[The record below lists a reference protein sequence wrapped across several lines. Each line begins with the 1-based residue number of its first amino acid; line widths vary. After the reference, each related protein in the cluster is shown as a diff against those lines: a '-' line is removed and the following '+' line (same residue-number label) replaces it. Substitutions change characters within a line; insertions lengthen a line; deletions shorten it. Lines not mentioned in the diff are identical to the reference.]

1 MKVLF
6 VTLFPLEN
14 NTSVTI
20 SNYGI
25 LRGLHQLGHDVTILM
40 PHASDADVSIPYDLS
55 MFRIVR
61 IEGMPFDLLR
71 KAPAKQTLWFKIK
84 RKFRKHFEY
93 LDFTRPYLKSVKSVS
108 ILNEHFDL
116 IISTSDPKTSHVFVG
131 KLIKQGLSY
140 DRWIQHWGDPM
151 YGDITRSNSYPNW
164 IIKCFERRIIKM
176 ADKVVYVSPFTAEML
191 KAVHPQYEDKIYFVP
206 LPCEELDNNDKP
218 TNNTSSKL
226 KLVYLGDYSPS
237 VRNILPLYDAVKG
250 LNDVELTI
258 AGIST
263 LHLKNTDSITVL
275 PRIPQ
280 IQCHKLESEADVLV
294 TVCNLRGTQIPGKVY
309 YAAASQKHMLVIL
322 DGDEKDKLKAYVESF
337 GRYIVCE
344 NTIESIQK
352 ALCELKENKNSVKYT
367 VPEIFMPKN
376 NVTKILK

>member
-20 SNYGI
+20 SNHGV

-40 PHASDADVSIPYDLS
+40 PHASDIKVSIPYDVS

-61 IEGMPFDLLR
+61 IKGMPFDQLR
-71 KAPAKQTLWFKIK
+71 KVPAKQTLWYNIK
-84 RKFRKHFEY
+84 RKFRKHFGF

-108 ILNEHFDL
+108 ILNERFDL
-116 IISTSDPKTSHVFVG
+116 VISTSDPKTSHVFVG
-131 KLIKQGLSY
+131 KMIKQGLSY

-164 IIKCFERRIIKM
+164 IIKYYERRIMKM
-176 ADKVVYVSPFTAEML
+176 ANKVVYVSPFTANML
-191 KAVHPQYEDKIYFVP
+191 KAVHPQLSNRIDFVP
-206 LPCEELDNNDKP
+206 LPCEEITEEPVVHFESDVLR
-218 TNNTSSKL
+218 
-226 KLVYLGDYSPS
+226 LVYLGDYSPS
-237 VRNILPLYDAVKG
+237 IRNILPLYEAV
-250 LNDVELTI
+250 NDMEGVHLTI
-258 AGIST
+258 AGISS
-263 LHLKNTDSITVL
+263 LKLENTDKVKVL

-280 IQCHKLESEADVLV
+280 NECHQLEMSSDVSV

-322 DGDEKDKLKAYVESF
+322 DGDEKDKLKEYVDSY
-337 GRYIVCE
+337 GRYITCDNNV
-344 NTIESIQK
+344 ESIQK
-352 ALCELKENKNSVKYT
+352 ALLELRSKQDTTSYV
-367 VPEIFMPKN
+367 VPPIFLPKN
-376 NVTKILK
+376 NVETILN

>member
-40 PHASDADVSIPYDLS
+40 PHASDTEVSIPYDVS
-55 MFRIVR
+55 MYRIVR
-61 IEGMPFDLLR
+61 IKGMPFVELR

-93 LDFTRPYLKSVKSVS
+93 LDFTRPYLKAVKSVS

-116 IISTSDPKTSHVFVG
+116 VISTSDPKTSHVFVG

-176 ADKVVYVSPFTAEML
+176 ADKVVYVSPFTADML
-191 KAVHPQYEDKIYFVP
+191 KMVHPQLSNRIDFVP
-206 LPCEELDNNDKP
+206 LPCEEITEEPVARAESNV
-218 TNNTSSKL
+218 L
-226 KLVYLGDYSPS
+226 KLAYLGDYSPS
-237 VRNILPLYDAVKG
+237 IRNILPLYEAV
-250 LNDVELTI
+250 NNMDCVHLTI
-258 AGIST
+258 AGISS
-263 LHLKNTDSITVL
+263 LKLENTDKTKVL

-280 IQCHKLESEADVLV
+280 NECHQLELSSDVSV

-322 DGDEKDKLKAYVESF
+322 DGDEKDKLRTYVESF

-352 ALCELKENKNSVKYT
+352 ALIELKANKNSAKYT
-367 VPEIFMPKN
+367 VPEIFMPEN
-376 NVTKILK
+376 NVSAILK

>member
-25 LRGLHQLGHDVTILM
+25 LRGLHQLGHDVTILI
-40 PHASDADVSIPYDLS
+40 PRASDAEVSIPYDLS

-61 IEGMPFDLLR
+61 IEGMPFDQLR
-71 KAPAKQTLWFKIK
+71 KAPAKQTLWYKGK
-84 RKFRKHFEY
+84 RKFRKHFEF

-108 ILNEHFDL
+108 IQNEHFDL

-131 KLIKQGLSY
+131 KLIKQGFSY

-176 ADKVVYVSPFTAEML
+176 ADKVVYVSPFTADML
-191 KAVHPQYEDKIYFVP
+191 KAVHPQFSNRIDFVP
-206 LPCEELDNNDKP
+206 LPCEEITEEPVTRAESNV
-218 TNNTSSKL
+218 L
-226 KLVYLGDYSPS
+226 KLAYLGDYSPS
-237 VRNILPLYDAVKG
+237 IRNILPLYEAVNNMDG
-250 LNDVELTI
+250 VHLTI
-258 AGIST
+258 AGISS
-263 LHLKNTDSITVL
+263 LKLENTDKVKVL

-280 IQCHKLESEADVLV
+280 NECHQLEMNSDVSV

-322 DGDEKDKLKAYVESF
+322 DGDEKDKLKAYVDSF
-337 GRYIVCE
+337 GRYITCE
-344 NTIESIQK
+344 NNVESIQK
-352 ALCELKENKNSVKYT
+352 VLSNIRNRKDTATYV
-367 VPEIFMPKN
+367 VPPIFFPQN
-376 NVTKILK
+376 NVDAILK

>member
-25 LRGLHQLGHDVTILM
+25 LSGLHQLGHDVTILM
-40 PHASDADVSIPYDLS
+40 PHASDTDVSIPYDLS

-61 IEGMPFDLLR
+61 IEGMPFDQLR
-71 KAPAKQTLWFKIK
+71 KAPAKQTLWYKVK
-84 RKFRKHFEY
+84 RKFRKHFEF

-108 ILNEHFDL
+108 IQNEHFDL
-116 IISTSDPKTSHVFVG
+116 VISTSDPKTSHVFVA
-131 KLIKQGLSY
+131 KMIKQGLSC

-176 ADKVVYVSPFTAEML
+176 ADKVVYVSPFTADML
-191 KAVHPQYEDKIYFVP
+191 KAVHPQFSNRIDFVP
-206 LPCEELDNNDKP
+206 LPCEEIIEEPMVHSESNV
-218 TNNTSSKL
+218 L
-226 KLVYLGDYSPS
+226 KLAYLGDYSPS
-237 VRNILPLYDAVKG
+237 IRNILPLYEAVNNMDG
-250 LNDVELTI
+250 VHLTI
-258 AGIST
+258 AGISS
-263 LHLKNTDSITVL
+263 LKLENTDKVKVL

-280 IQCHKLESEADVLV
+280 NECHQLEMNSDVSV

-352 ALCELKENKNSVKYT
+352 ALCELKENKNSAKYT

>member
-40 PHASDADVSIPYDLS
+40 PHASDAEVSIPYDVS

-61 IEGMPFDLLR
+61 IKGMPFVELR

-116 IISTSDPKTSHVFVG
+116 VISTSDPKTSHVFVA
-131 KLIKQGLSY
+131 KMIKQGLSC

-164 IIKCFERRIIKM
+164 IIKCIERRIIKM
-176 ADKVVYVSPFTAEML
+176 ADKVVYVSPFTADML
-191 KAVHPQYEDKIYFVP
+191 KTVHPQLSNRIDFVP
-206 LPCEELDNNDKP
+206 LPCEENIEEPLA
-218 TNNTSSKL
+218 SAESGVL
-226 KLVYLGDYSPS
+226 KLAYLGDYSPS
-237 VRNILPLYDAVKG
+237 IRNILPLYEAVNNMEG
-250 LNDVELTI
+250 VHLTI
-258 AGIST
+258 AGISS
-263 LHLKNTDSITVL
+263 LKLENTDKVKVL

-280 IQCHKLESEADVLV
+280 NECHQLEMNSDVSV

-322 DGDEKDKLKAYVESF
+322 DGDEKDKLRTYVESF

-352 ALCELKENKNSVKYT
+352 ALCELKENKNSAKYT

>member
-40 PHASDADVSIPYDLS
+40 PHASDTDVSIPYDLS

-61 IEGMPFDLLR
+61 IEGMPFDQLR
-71 KAPAKQTLWFKIK
+71 KAPAKQTLWYKVK
-84 RKFRKHFEY
+84 RKFRKHFEF

-108 ILNEHFDL
+108 IQNEHFDL
-116 IISTSDPKTSHVFVG
+116 IISASDPKTSHVFVA
-131 KLIKQGLSY
+131 KMIKQGLSC

-176 ADKVVYVSPFTAEML
+176 ADKVVYVSPFTADML
-191 KAVHPQYEDKIYFVP
+191 KMVHPQLSNRIDFVP
-206 LPCEELDNNDKP
+206 LPCEEIIEEPVVRAESNV
-218 TNNTSSKL
+218 L
-226 KLVYLGDYSPS
+226 KLAYLGDYSPLI
-237 VRNILPLYDAVKG
+237 RNILPLYEAV
-250 LNDVELTI
+250 NNMDCVHLTI
-258 AGIST
+258 AGISS
-263 LHLKNTDSITVL
+263 LKLENTDKTKVL

-280 IQCHKLESEADVLV
+280 NECHQLELSSDVSV

-322 DGDEKDKLKAYVESF
+322 DGDEKDKLRTYVESF

-352 ALCELKENKNSVKYT
+352 ALIELKANKNSAKYT
-367 VPEIFMPKN
+367 VPKIFMPEN
-376 NVTKILK
+376 NVSAILK

>member
-40 PHASDADVSIPYDLS
+40 PHASDTDVSIPYDLS

-61 IEGMPFDLLR
+61 IEGMPFDQLR

-84 RKFRKHFEY
+84 RKFRKYFEY

-108 ILNEHFDL
+108 MLNEHFDL
-116 IISTSDPKTSHVFVG
+116 VISTSDPKTSHVFVV
-131 KLIKQGLSY
+131 KMIKQGLSC

-176 ADKVVYVSPFTAEML
+176 ADKVVYVSPFTADML
-191 KAVHPQYEDKIYFVP
+191 KTVHPQLSNRIDFVP
-206 LPCEELDNNDKP
+206 LPCEEIIEEPVTRAESNV
-218 TNNTSSKL
+218 L
-226 KLVYLGDYSPS
+226 KLAYLGDYSPS
-237 VRNILPLYDAVKG
+237 IRNILPLYEAVNNMDG
-250 LNDVELTI
+250 VHLTI
-258 AGIST
+258 AGISS
-263 LHLKNTDSITVL
+263 LKLENTDKTKVL

-280 IQCHKLESEADVLV
+280 NECHQLEMSSDVSV

-322 DGDEKDKLKAYVESF
+322 DGDKKDLLKEYVESF

-344 NTIESIQK
+344 NTMESIQT
-352 ALCELKENKNSVKYT
+352 ALRELLENKNTTKYS
-367 VPEIFMPKN
+367 VPEIFLPEN
-376 NVTKILK
+376 NVMAIFK

>member
-25 LRGLHQLGHDVTILM
+25 LLGLQQLGHDVTILM
-40 PHASDADVSIPYDLS
+40 PHASDTEVSIPYDVS

-164 IIKCFERRIIKM
+164 IIKCIERRIIKM
-176 ADKVVYVSPFTAEML
+176 ADKVVYVSPFTADML
-191 KAVHPQYEDKIYFVP
+191 KSVHPQYKDKIEFVP
-206 LPCEELDNNDKP
+206 LPCEELDADTLVN
-218 TNNTSSKL
+218 TNTIL

-237 VRNILPLYDAVKG
+237 IRNILPLYDAVKEMS
-250 LNDVELTI
+250 DVELTI

-263 LHLKNTDSITVL
+263 LRLENTDSITVL

-280 IQCHKLESEADVLV
+280 TQCHQLELEVDVLV

-322 DGDEKDKLKAYVESF
+322 DGDEKDKLKEYVDSF
-337 GRYIVCE
+337 GRYITCE
-344 NTIESIQK
+344 NNVESIRK
-352 ALCELKENKNSVKYT
+352 ALSDIRSRKDTTTYV
-367 VPEIFMPKN
+367 VPSIFLPKN
-376 NVTKILK
+376 NVDEILR